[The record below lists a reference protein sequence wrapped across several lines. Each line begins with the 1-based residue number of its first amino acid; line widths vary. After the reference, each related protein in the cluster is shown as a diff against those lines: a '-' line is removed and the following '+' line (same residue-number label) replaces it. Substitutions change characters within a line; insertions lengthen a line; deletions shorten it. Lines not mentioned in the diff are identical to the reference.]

1 MVARVLEQSRAQKV
15 RLEPELPPV
24 LLLTDGAVEDCVTVG
39 AVLDDRTT
47 GVLEVFGASVRD
59 TVAARWGRMCGREQV
74 IGQAEIAPLVLA
86 ARIWED
92 RLRGR

>member
-1 MVARVLEQSRAQKV
+1 MSRAEPRRV

-24 LLLTDGAVEDCVTVG
+24 LLLTDGAVEESVTVG

-47 GVLEVFGASVRD
+47 GVLEFFGSRVPD
-59 TVAARWGRMCGREQV
+59 IVAASWGRSCGREQV

-86 ARIWED
+86 ARI
-92 RLRGR
+92 LGT